1 MEKLNQFVQKE
12 KEKKGGWQMRVLELV
27 KWSEGQWE
35 ALEALEALEDL
46 EEKENWINQ
55 SINQSLKF
63 ITKVFV
69 EHPWLHWVC

>member
-1 MEKLNQFVQKE
+1 
-12 KEKKGGWQMRVLELV
+12 MRVLELV

-35 ALEALEALEDL
+35 AVEAVEALEALGDL
-46 EEKENWINQ
+46 EEKDYWINQ
-55 SINQSLKF
+55 SINQSLKL